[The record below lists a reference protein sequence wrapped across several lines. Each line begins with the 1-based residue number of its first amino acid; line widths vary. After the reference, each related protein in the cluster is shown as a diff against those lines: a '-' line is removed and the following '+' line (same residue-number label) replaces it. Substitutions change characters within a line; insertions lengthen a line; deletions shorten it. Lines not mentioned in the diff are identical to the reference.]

1 MNNLLPFLFEYIG
14 LVLNMKIDNCNLICF
29 MLKLEY
35 KILEDD
41 TMNQVLVEI
50 CLRVRDID
58 ATLDFYTNLFDFE
71 IASRREFPED
81 KFDLIYLNSPGS
93 SVQIELTYNYDADP
107 YEIGDGFSHLGVTVN
122 DLEKMHEVCKA
133 SDYET
138 GDLRGL
144 SGGTPSYFF
153 VTDPDG
159 YRIEV
164 KREK

>member
-1 MNNLLPFLFEYIG
+1 M
-14 LVLNMKIDNCNLICF
+14 
-29 MLKLEY
+29 
-35 KILEDD
+35 EDD
-41 TMNQVLVEI
+41 LMKQVLVEI

-71 IASRREFPED
+71 VASERKFPED

-93 SVQIELTYNYDADP
+93 NCQIELTYNYDAEP
-107 YEIGDGFSHLGVTVN
+107 YEIGNGFSHLGVTVN
-122 DLEKMHEVCKA
+122 DLEAMHGVCKN
-133 SDYET
+133 SKYET
-138 GDLRGL
+138 GELRGL

-164 KREK
+164 KRAK

>member
-1 MNNLLPFLFEYIG
+1 MEG
-14 LVLNMKIDNCNLICF
+14 DNMGQ
-29 MLKLEY
+29 E
-35 KILEDD
+35 
-41 TMNQVLVEI
+41 LVEI

-71 IASRREFPED
+71 VAERREYPED

-107 YEIGDGFSHLGVTVN
+107 YTIGDGFSHLGVTVD
-122 DLEKMHEVCKA
+122 DLEEMHDICKD

-138 GDLRGL
+138 GELKGL
-144 SGGTPSYFF
+144 SGGAPSYFF

-164 KREK
+164 KRRK

>member
-1 MNNLLPFLFEYIG
+1 M
-14 LVLNMKIDNCNLICF
+14 D
-29 MLKLEY
+29 
-35 KILEDD
+35 
-41 TMNQVLVEI
+41 QVLVEI

-93 SVQIELTYNYDADP
+93 SVQIELTYNYDAEP
-107 YEIGDGFSHLGVTVN
+107 YVIGDGFSHLGVTVS
-122 DLEKMHEVCKA
+122 DLDAMHDTCKA
-133 SDYET
+133 STYET
-138 GDLRGL
+138 GELKGL
-144 SGGTPSYFF
+144 SGGAPSYFF

-164 KREK
+164 KRSK

>member
-1 MNNLLPFLFEYIG
+1 
-14 LVLNMKIDNCNLICF
+14 MKL
-29 MLKLEY
+29 
-35 KILEDD
+35 LEDD
-41 TMNQVLVEI
+41 IYMNQKLVEI

-71 IASRREFPED
+71 VASHRKFPEN

-93 SVQIELTYNYDADP
+93 SVQIELTYNYDAEP
-107 YEIGDGFSHLGVTVN
+107 YNAENGFSNLGVNVRKKK
-122 DLEKMHEVCKA
+122 KMHEVCKA
-133 SDYET
+133 SAYET
-138 GDLRGL
+138 GDLKGL
-144 SGGTPSYFF
+144 SGGTPTYFF